1 MDSKGFPIQPNGA
14 TRASR
19 PTSESIALSV
29 IKTIPTGSATLTTN
43 PVLARQSKKAKGG
56 PPRGQVSEPDKGA
69 QEKGSDKGEIQR
81 SYHIMIA
88 VAGLILL
95 LSFTALIAYFYRF
108 GKRRMTV
115 APIVQDQPEHG
126 AVQSLEAIDA

>member
-1 MDSKGFPIQPNGA
+1 MDHLGFPIRPNGA

-19 PTSESIALSV
+19 PTESTALSV
-29 IKTIPTGSATLTTN
+29 NKTIPAESATTS

-56 PPRGQVSEPDKGA
+56 PPRGQVSEPGKGA

-95 LSFTALIAYFYRF
+95 LSFAALIAYFYRF